1 VLVFQHFNRG
11 GVMRAPVVCS
21 VVFGLFVVSLSAQT
35 PPQRAT
41 TATPAPTGTGV
52 IAGVL
57 TAADKGTPVRKASVR
72 LTRVAPGVSREVAS
86 DEEGRFVFADLPA
99 GDYRLTATRP
109 GFLDT
114 VYGARQPGSASPGT
128 PITLADGQRVE
139 KLAIAMPR
147 GGVIS
152 GILTDEYGD
161 AAFNVPVRALLY
173 RYANGERVVT
183 TAGNA
188 VTDDR
193 GAYRI
198 AGLLPGEYLISALPR
213 DSVSALSAQAN
224 AVQQRVQQMMAQAI
238 ATGDERML
246 ATARADSARM
256 GPPPP
261 PPPSKGYVPVYHP
274 GVAQPSTARV
284 VRVGVSEEVWNIDF
298 ALQVLETA
306 AVSGVVT
313 NSEGALP
320 LDTRVQLIDPALPVA
335 SIGVWFRNTDSDGR
349 FDFHG
354 VVPGT
359 YVLRAHASLPPQQ
372 GGGFLDADTMVTIAP
387 GDKTEATLTLRPGIT
402 VTGRVAV
409 GSLPEAFDRSR
420 LMIQMRRITT
430 SADWE
435 SPVMRGPVAADG
447 TFSIPHVAPGR
458 YTPVLSGLPDGWA
471 IDTAMFGQVNA
482 ADLHITIE
490 HDRPYV
496 AEITLTTRSAA
507 VSGTVTNADGD
518 PISSH
523 TIVIFPEDRSMWLP
537 QSRRIR
543 VTQPGPDG
551 TYSVTL
557 LPPGDYRIATL
568 LDPEA
573 GREFDPQWL
582 GELYP
587 QSERLTLGP
596 GEARTLPV
604 RVR

>member
-1 VLVFQHFNRG
+1 
-11 GVMRAPVVCS
+11 MRAPVVCS
-21 VVFGLFVVSLSAQT
+21 VVFGLVTLTLSAQASQR
-35 PPQRAT
+35 PPAG
-41 TATPAPTGTGV
+41 APVPTGTGV

-57 TAADKGTPVRKASVR
+57 TAADKGTPVRKASLR
-72 LTRVAPGVSREVAS
+72 LTRIAPGVSRVVTS
-86 DEEGRFVFADLPA
+86 DEEGRFVFDALPV

-114 VYGARQPGSASPGT
+114 VYGARQPGPSSAGT

-139 KLAIAMPR
+139 KLSIVMPR

-152 GILTDEYGD
+152 GTLTDEYGD

-183 TAGNA
+183 AAGNA

-193 GAYRI
+193 GAYRM
-198 AGLLPGEYLISALPR
+198 AGLLPGEYLVSALPR
-213 DSVSALSAQAN
+213 DSVSSLSAQAN
-224 AVQQRVQQMMAQAI
+224 AVEQRVQQMMAQAI
-238 ATGDERML
+238 ATGDERMM
-246 ATARADSARM
+246 ATAKADAARM
-256 GPPPP
+256 PPPPP
-261 PPPSKGYVPVYHP
+261 PPPSQGYVPVYHP
-274 GVAQPSTARV
+274 GVAQPSTARA

-298 ALQVLETA
+298 ALQVIETA
-306 AVSGVVT
+306 AVSGVVI

-335 SIGVWFRNTDSDGR
+335 SIGVWFRNTNSAGR

-372 GGGFLDADTMVTIAP
+372 GGGFLNADTMVTIAP
-387 GDKTEATLTLRPGIT
+387 GDKTEAALTLRPGLT
-402 VTGRVAV
+402 VTGRVAL
-409 GSLPEAFDRSR
+409 GSLPETFDRSK
-420 LMIQMRRITT
+420 LMLQMRRITT

-435 SPVMRGPVAADG
+435 SPMMRGPVAADG
-447 TFSIPHVAPGR
+447 TFSVPHVAPGR

-471 IDTAMFGQVNA
+471 IDTATFGQVDA
-482 ADLHITIE
+482 ADQHITIE
-490 HDRPYV
+490 HDRQYV
-496 AEITLTTRSAA
+496 ADITLTNRSAG
-507 VSGTVTNADGD
+507 VQGTLTNADGD

-523 TIVIFPEDRSMWLP
+523 TVILFPEDRAMWLP
-537 QSRRIR
+537 LSRRIR
-543 VTQPGPDG
+543 VTQPGQDG
-551 TYSVTL
+551 TYALTL
-557 LPPGDYRIATL
+557 LPPGDYRIVAL

-587 QSERLTLGP
+587 LSERLTLGP
-596 GEARTLPV
+596 GETRTLPI